1 MSLQSSGFSLVKYDT
16 PILVSKTFGKGASS
30 SNSSA
35 KTSASSLASGNEA
48 NKAEDYLNSI
58 LPPREYSDAG
68 QLWVQYVSP
77 IPATRLDV
85 IILQEELDKKLQ
97 ERQARETGICPIRE
111 ELYSQAF
118 DELIRQVTIN
128 CAERGFLLVRVR
140 DEIKMTIQAYQTLYE
155 SSIAYGMRKALQAEQ
170 SKAEELLQLASL
182 EKRCNEKHGEIE
194 DLKRAII
201 DRLAEEEQEK
211 EEKYRD
217 HAAET
222 KAKKDKN
229 GVARK

>member
-85 IILQEELDKKLQ
+85 IILQEELDKQLQ
-97 ERQARETGICPIRE
+97 ER
-111 ELYSQAF
+111 
-118 DELIRQVTIN
+118 
-128 CAERGFLLVRVR
+128 
-140 DEIKMTIQAYQTLYE
+140 
-155 SSIAYGMRKALQAEQ
+155 
-170 SKAEELLQLASL
+170 
-182 EKRCNEKHGEIE
+182 
-194 DLKRAII
+194 
-201 DRLAEEEQEK
+201 
-211 EEKYRD
+211 
-217 HAAET
+217 
-222 KAKKDKN
+222 
-229 GVARK
+229 

>member
-1 MSLQSSGFSLVKYDT
+1 MKYDT
-16 PILVSKTFGKGASS
+16 PILVSKTFGKGAKQTT
-30 SNSSA
+30 NASA
-35 KTSASSLASGNEA
+35 KTSASSINSGEA

-68 QLWVQYVSP
+68 QLWVQYVSS

-155 SSIAYGMRKALQAEQ
+155 SSIAYGMRKALQAE
-170 SKAEELLQLASL
+170 
-182 EKRCNEKHGEIE
+182 
-194 DLKRAII
+194 
-201 DRLAEEEQEK
+201 
-211 EEKYRD
+211 
-217 HAAET
+217 
-222 KAKKDKN
+222 
-229 GVARK
+229 

>member
-1 MSLQSSGFSLVKYDT
+1 MSVQNSGFSLVKYDT
-16 PILVSKTFGKGASS
+16 PILVSKTFGKGAKST
-30 SNSSA
+30 NSSA
-35 KTSASSLASGNEA
+35 KTSASSLNSGGDSAA

-58 LPPREYSDAG
+58 LPPREYSDSN

-155 SSIAYGMRKALQAEQ
+155 SSIAYGMRKALQSEQ
-170 SKAEELLQLASL
+170 SKAEKLLQLASL
-182 EKRCNEKHGEIE
+182 EKRIM
-194 DLKRAII
+194 
-201 DRLAEEEQEK
+201 EK
-211 EEKYRD
+211 EMEIKELERRIWD
-217 HAAET
+217 LLE
-222 KAKKDKN
+222 
-229 GVARK
+229 

>member
-16 PILVSKTFGKGASS
+16 PILVSKTFGKGGGSA
-30 SNSSA
+30 NSSA
-35 KTSASSLASGNEA
+35 KTSASSLSSGNEA

-155 SSIAYGMRKALQAEQ
+155 SSIAYGMRKALQAE
-170 SKAEELLQLASL
+170 
-182 EKRCNEKHGEIE
+182 
-194 DLKRAII
+194 
-201 DRLAEEEQEK
+201 
-211 EEKYRD
+211 
-217 HAAET
+217 
-222 KAKKDKN
+222 
-229 GVARK
+229 